1 MSGILY
7 HVLRPV
13 SYGFVRPVTY
23 SLKLRSGVK
32 NIVIEFRWDGGGSIR
47 LELVSPTKTYT
58 EDEMKITDKTHIHAD
73 GMVVCNYLRR
83 YELTIPELS
92 REETWTIRLSL
103 ENIYK
108 YQLDVE
114 AS

>member
-1 MSGILY
+1 MY
-7 HVLRPV
+7 RVLRPV
-13 SYGFVRPVTY
+13 PYAFVRPIIY

-32 NIVIEFRWDGGGSIR
+32 NIVIEFRWDGGGSVR
-47 LELVSPTKTYT
+47 LELISPTKTYT

-73 GMVVCNYLRR
+73 GMIACDYLRR
-83 YELTIPELS
+83 YELNIPELS
-92 REETWTIRLSL
+92 RDETWTIRLHL
-103 ENIYK
+103 ENIYR